1 MQQAYCSRSVSKQ
14 FLVKKKQ
21 TKILLQWQLAELHVI
36 KGRNNLYSQKQAS
49 KQTPAEGGETLHVQ
63 PSLPTRRYCL
73 TEELLK

>member
-21 TKILLQWQLAELHVI
+21 TKILFQWWRLAELHMI
-36 KGRNNLYSQKQAS
+36 KGRNNLYSQKQSS

-63 PSLPTRRYCL
+63 SSLPTR
-73 TEELLK
+73 